1 MPKRTDIHRIL
12 LIGSGP
18 IVIGQGCEFD
28 YSGTQACRA
37 LKEEGYEVILI
48 NSNPATIM
56 TDPDLADRTYI
67 EPITCEVVERILER
81 DQPDALLPTMGGQ
94 TALNLTVELS
104 QQGILEK
111 YGVQTIGA
119 SYDAIQKA
127 EDREIFKEA
136 MQRIGID
143 VPLSGSI
150 RSRKEALD
158 LLETIGFPAIVRPS
172 FTLGGA
178 GGNIAYN
185 REEYEAF
192 VDWALVTSPVGQV
205 LIEQSL
211 IGWKEYELEVM
222 RDLKDNVVIVCPIEN
237 FDAMGVHTGDSITV
251 APAMTLTDKEYQR
264 MRDAAVKII
273 GEIGVDTGGSNIQF
287 ALNPKNGDQI
297 VIEMNPRVSRSSAL
311 ASKATGFPIAKIAA
325 KLAVGYTLDEIT
337 NDITKVT
344 KASFEPTIDY
354 VVVKI
359 PRFTFEKFEGSDPTL
374 TTHMKSVGEAMAL
387 GATFKEALQ
396 KAIRS
401 LETDRFGFCSLY
413 GLDGLYPTEEV
424 GHEVSQ
430 EIRAALQTPTADRM
444 WQIADGFRVGISSEE
459 LYAITHID
467 PWFLEEIR
475 QLIKFE
481 HELVQANPIM
491 TAERYHQAKQLGF
504 ADERLVQLLNQPLDV
519 ILNMADRSNSSSRV
533 TYKRVDTCAAEF
545 EAHTPYLYSS
555 YGSACEARVSNQKK
569 VIILGGGPNRIG
581 QGIEFDYCC
590 VHSAMALQE
599 EGIET
604 IMVNCN
610 PETVSTDYDI
620 SDRLY
625 FEPLTMEDVSHIL
638 EVEKPFGI
646 IVQFG
651 GQTPLKLSWSLAK
664 IGAPILGTSPDAI
677 DRAEDRK
684 RFNALITELSLRQPE
699 SGMAHSH
706 EEAHHIAANIQYPV
720 MARPS
725 YVLGGRAMQIIY
737 DEDSLE
743 RYLHVHALELGKHP
757 LLIDHYL
764 DGAIEVDVDAISD
777 GQHVVVAGIMEHV
790 EMAGIHSGDSAC
802 SLPPYSLKPS
812 LIDDITQQTIALAK
826 SLNVIGLMNIQFAVQ
841 GSDIFVLEVNPRAS
855 RTVPFV
861 SKTIG
866 VPLAKLAT
874 KVMVGRTLEELG
886 FLNTPALSHM
896 SVKEAVFPFTKLGAV
911 DVLLGP
917 EMRSTGEV
925 MGIDGDFGWA
935 FAKSQAAAGNVL
947 PKSGVVLLSVKESDK
962 PGTVDIAQRLIQLG
976 FTLQA
981 TQGTATFLRQHDI
994 AVESVNKIK
1003 EGRPHIVDVMKNG
1016 KICVVVNTVGSA
1028 SSQDDSTPIRKE
1040 ALYQGIPYFTTIP
1053 AAKAAVLGIE
1063 SMRKGKLRVRPLQ
1076 EYQAALKGR

>member
-56 TDPDLADRTYI
+56 TDPELADRTYI
-67 EPITCEVVERILER
+67 EPITCEVVERILDR
-81 DQPDALLPTMGGQ
+81 DRPDALLPTMGGQ
-94 TALNLTVELS
+94 TALNLTVQLS

-127 EDREIFKEA
+127 EDREQFKEA
-136 MQRIGID
+136 MQRIGIH

-150 RSRKEALD
+150 RSREEAVQLLD
-158 LLETIGFPAIVRPS
+158 TIGFPAIVRPS

-185 REEYEAF
+185 REEYEEF
-192 VDWALVTSPVGQV
+192 VEWALVTSPVGQV

-222 RDLKDNVVIVCPIEN
+222 RDLNDNVVIVCPIEN
-237 FDAMGVHTGDSITV
+237 FDAMGIHTGDSITV
-251 APAMTLTDKEYQR
+251 APCMTLTDKEYQR
-264 MRDAAVKII
+264 MRNAAVRII
-273 GEIGVDTGGSNIQF
+273 REIGVDTGGSNIQF
-287 ALNPKNGDQI
+287 AVNPKNGDQI

-374 TTHMKSVGEAMAL
+374 TTHMKSVGEVMAL

-401 LETDRFGFCSLY
+401 LETDRFGLCSLY
-413 GLDGLYPTEEV
+413 GLDGLYQRDETDQEV
-424 GHEVSQ
+424 MQ
-430 EIRAALQTPTADRM
+430 EIREVLQVPTADRM
-444 WQIADGFRVGISSEE
+444 WQVADGFRVGLSCDEIH
-459 LYAITHID
+459 AITHID
-467 PWFLEEIR
+467 PWFLAEIR
-475 QLIKFE
+475 QLIAFE
-481 HELVQANPIM
+481 HQLSVSRDAM
-491 TAERYHQAKQLGF
+491 TSERYQQAKQLGF
-504 ADERLVQLLNQPLDV
+504 SDERLAQLLKVSPETIQSFVSHSGSTSL
-519 ILNMADRSNSSSRV
+519 

-555 YGSACEARVSNQKK
+555 YGKSCEARATEQKK

-590 VHSAMALQE
+590 VHAAMALQE
-599 EGIET
+599 EGVET

-625 FEPLTMEDVSHIL
+625 FEPLTFEDVTHIL
-638 EVEKPFGI
+638 NIEKPFGI

-664 IGAPILGTSPDAI
+664 IDAPILGTSPDAI

-684 RFNALITELSLRQPE
+684 RFNALIKELGLRQPE
-699 SGMAHSH
+699 SGMAHSP
-706 EEAHHIAANIQYPV
+706 EEAHHIAESVQYPV

-725 YVLGGRAMQIIY
+725 YVLGGRAMQILY
-737 DEDSLE
+737 DEDSLA
-743 RYLHVHALELGKHP
+743 RYLHTHALALVKHP

-777 GQHVVVAGIMEHV
+777 GRHVVVAGIMEHV
-790 EMAGIHSGDSAC
+790 EVAGIHSGDSAC
-802 SLPPYSLKPS
+802 SLPPYSLKS
-812 LIDDITQQTIALAK
+812 SIIDIITSQTIALAK
-826 SLNVIGLMNIQFAVQ
+826 ALNVIGLMNIQFAVQ
-841 GSDIFVLEVNPRAS
+841 GNDVFVLEVNPRAS

-874 KVMVGRTLEELG
+874 KVMLGKTLEELG
-886 FLNTPALSHM
+886 FLKAPTLSHM
-896 SVKEAVFPFTKLGAV
+896 SVKEAVFPFIKLGAL
-911 DVLLGP
+911 DILLGP

-935 FAKSQAAAGNVL
+935 FAKAQTAAGNAL
-947 PKSGVVLLSVKESDK
+947 PKSGIVLLSVKDQDK
-962 PGTVDIAQRLIQLG
+962 LATVDIAKRLCHLG
-976 FTLQA
+976 FTLHA
-981 TQGTATFLRQHDI
+981 TRGTASFLLQHDI
-994 AVESVNKIK
+994 EVEPVNKIK
-1003 EGRPHIVDVMKNG
+1003 EGRPHIVDVIKNG
-1016 KICVVVNTVGSA
+1016 HICLVVNTVGSA
-1028 SSQDDSTPIRKE
+1028 SSQDDSTPIRRE

-1063 SMRKGKLRVRPLQ
+1063 AMRKGKLRVRPLQ
-1076 EYQAALKGR
+1076 EYQAALKGN

>member
-1 MPKRTDIHRIL
+1 M
-12 LIGSGP
+12 
-18 IVIGQGCEFD
+18 IGQACEFD
-28 YSGTQACRA
+28 YSGTQACKA
-37 LKEEGYEVILI
+37 LKEEGFEVILI

-56 TDPDLADRTYI
+56 TDPDLADRTYV
-67 EPITCEVVERILER
+67 EPMTCEVLERILER
-81 DQPDALLPTMGGQ
+81 DRPDALLPTMGGQ
-94 TALNLTVELS
+94 TALNLTVDLF

-127 EDREIFKEA
+127 EDREAFKDA
-136 MQRIGID
+136 MQRIGLK

-150 RSRKEALD
+150 RSRKDAIQLID
-158 LLETIGFPAIVRPS
+158 TIGFPAIVRPS

-185 REEYEAF
+185 REEYEKF
-192 VDWALVTSPVGQV
+192 VEWALVTSPVGQA

-237 FDAMGVHTGDSITV
+237 FDAMGIHTGDSITV

-264 MRDAAVKII
+264 MRNAAVRII
-273 GEIGVDTGGSNIQF
+273 REIGVDTGGSNIQF
-287 ALNPKNGDQI
+287 AVNPKTGDQI

-387 GATFKEALQ
+387 GATFKESLQ

-401 LETDRFGFCSLY
+401 LETDRFGLCSLY
-413 GLDGLYPTEEV
+413 GLDGLYQTKETDQEV
-424 GHEVSQ
+424 AE
-430 EIRAALQTPTADRM
+430 EIRAVLQTPTSDRM
-444 WQIADGFRVGISSEE
+444 WQIADGFRVGLSRDEI
-459 LYAITHID
+459 YAITHID
-467 PWFLEEIR
+467 PWFLEEVRHLVEFESKLTKQR
-475 QLIKFE
+475 QALSP
-481 HELVQANPIM
+481 ELYQ
-491 TAERYHQAKQLGF
+491 QAKRMGF
-504 ADERLVQLLNQPLDV
+504 SDERLVQLLKQPLESIEALTSDPDFP
-519 ILNMADRSNSSSRV
+519 LPV

-555 YGSACEARVSNQKK
+555 YGSACETRATSKKK

-625 FEPLTMEDVSHIL
+625 FEPLTVEDVTHIL

-651 GQTPLKLSWSLAK
+651 GQTPLKLSWSLDK

-684 RFNALITELSLRQPE
+684 RFSELLNELSLRQPK
-699 SGMAHSH
+699 SGTARSN
-706 EEAHHIAANIQYPV
+706 EEAHQIAESIQYPV

-737 DEDSLE
+737 DADSLE
-743 RYLHVHALELGKHP
+743 RYLQMHALNLSKHP
-757 LLIDHYL
+757 LFIDHYL

-802 SLPPYSLKPS
+802 SLPPYSLQQSIVDEIKK
-812 LIDDITQQTIALAK
+812 QTIALAK
-826 SLNVIGLMNIQFAVQ
+826 ALNVVGLMNIQFAVQ
-841 GSDIFVLEVNPRAS
+841 DNQVFVLEVNPRAS

-874 KVMVGRTLEELG
+874 KVMVGRTLQDLG
-886 FLNTPALSHM
+886 FMDSPVLSHM

-935 FAKSQAAAGNVL
+935 FAKSQDAAGNSL
-947 PKSGVVLLSVKESDK
+947 PKSGSVLLSVKDSDK
-962 PGTVDIAQRLIQLG
+962 AGTVDIAQRLVRLG
-976 FTLQA
+976 FSLHA
-981 TQGTATFLRQHDI
+981 TNGTAMFLRRHDI
-994 AVESVNKIK
+994 AVESVNKMK
-1003 EGRPHIVDVMKNG
+1003 EGRPHIVDVIKNG
-1016 KICVVVNTVGSA
+1016 QICVVVNTVGSA

-1063 SMRKGKLRVRPLQ
+1063 AMRKSKLRVRPLQ
-1076 EYQAALKGR
+1076 EYQAALRAKL

>member
-18 IVIGQGCEFD
+18 IVIGQACEFD
-28 YSGTQACRA
+28 YSGTQACKA
-37 LKEEGYEVILI
+37 LKEEGFEVILI

-56 TDPDLADRTYI
+56 TDPDLADRTYV

-81 DQPDALLPTMGGQ
+81 DRPDALLPTMGGQ
-94 TALNLTVELS
+94 TALNLTVELC
-104 QQGILEK
+104 QQRILEK

-127 EDREIFKEA
+127 EDREVFKEA
-136 MQRIGID
+136 MQRIGLH

-150 RSRKEALD
+150 RSRQEAHQLLD
-158 LLETIGFPAIVRPS
+158 TIGFPAIVRPS

-185 REEYEAF
+185 IEEYEKF
-192 VDWALVTSPVGQV
+192 VDWALVTSPVGQA

-237 FDAMGVHTGDSITV
+237 FDAMGIHTGDSITV

-264 MRDAAVKII
+264 MRNAAVRII
-273 GEIGVDTGGSNIQF
+273 REIGVDTGGSNIQF
-287 ALNPKNGDQI
+287 AVNPKNGDQI

-374 TTHMKSVGEAMAL
+374 TTHMKSVGEAMSL
-387 GATFKEALQ
+387 GATFKESLQ

-401 LETDRFGFCSLY
+401 LETDRFGLGSLY
-413 GLDGLYPTEEV
+413 GLDGLYQTEPP
-424 GHEVSQ
+424 GHEKV
-430 EIRAALQTPTADRM
+430 EDIRAALQVPTSDRL
-444 WQIADGFRVGISSEE
+444 WQVADGIRVGLSVEE
-459 LYAITHID
+459 IYSITHID

-475 QLIKFE
+475 QLVEFE
-481 HELVQANPIM
+481 HILSQNCQTLTPEL
-491 TAERYHQAKQLGF
+491 YKQAKQIGF
-504 ADERLVQLLNQPLDV
+504 SDERLVQILKQPLET
-519 ILNMADRSNSSSRV
+519 IQSFREQTCPPLRV

-555 YGSACEARVSNQKK
+555 YGAACEARVTDRKK

-625 FEPLTMEDVSHIL
+625 FEPLTMEDVTHIL
-638 EVEKPFGI
+638 EIENPFGI

-664 IGAPILGTSPDAI
+664 IGAPILGTSSDSI

-684 RFNALITELSLRQPE
+684 RFSALINELGLRQPD
-699 SGMAHSH
+699 SGTAYGR
-706 EEAHHIAANIQYPV
+706 EEAHAIAQNIQYPV

-737 DEDSLE
+737 DADSLE
-743 RYLHVHALELGKHP
+743 RYLQMHALNLTKHP
-757 LLIDHYL
+757 LLIDQYL
-764 DGAIEVDVDAISD
+764 DDAIEVDVDAISD

-802 SLPPYSLKPS
+802 SLPPYSLKPP
-812 LIDDITQQTIALAK
+812 LVEDITQQTIALAK
-826 SLNVIGLMNIQFAVQ
+826 ALNVVGLMNIQFAVQ
-841 GSDIFVLEVNPRAS
+841 GNQVFVLEVNPRAS
-855 RTVPFV
+855 RTIPFV

-886 FLNTPALSHM
+886 FTASPTLSHM

-935 FAKSQAAAGNVL
+935 FAKSQAAAGNAL
-947 PKSGVVLLSVKESDK
+947 PKSGIVLLSVKDSDK
-962 PGTVDIAQRLIQLG
+962 PGTVDIAKRLLRLG

-981 TQGTATFLRQHDI
+981 TTGTAGFLRQHDI
-994 AVESVNKIK
+994 EVETVNKIK
-1003 EGRPHIVDVMKNG
+1003 EGRPHIVDVIKNG
-1016 KICVVVNTVGSA
+1016 QTCVVVNTVGSA
-1028 SSQDDSTPIRKE
+1028 SSQDDSAPIRKE

-1053 AAKAAVLGIE
+1053 AARAAVLGIE
-1063 SMRKGKLRVRPLQ
+1063 VMRKGKLRVRPLQ
-1076 EYQAALKGR
+1076 AYQAALKGC